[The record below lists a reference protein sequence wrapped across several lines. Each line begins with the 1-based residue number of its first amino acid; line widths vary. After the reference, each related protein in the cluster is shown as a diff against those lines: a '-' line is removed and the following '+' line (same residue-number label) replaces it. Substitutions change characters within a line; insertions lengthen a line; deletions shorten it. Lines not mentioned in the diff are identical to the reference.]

1 MELTKEDYMAVIS
14 EMAYKNIAGTDE
26 ADMRRGE
33 REAQE
38 EISGY
43 LRSIYD
49 VAKIFSATGENRN
62 PQIVMFMAD
71 VTLYHLSASLPQ
83 KMGSEIRKERYDRAI
98 KWLEGVQSGKIVP
111 DIPRTTIL
119 DKEGNSTEAG
129 AFIYGSEKKLIHN
142 W

>member
-1 MELTKEDYMAVIS
+1 MELTKEDYMAIIG

-26 ADMRRGE
+26 ANMRRCE

-111 DIPRTTIL
+111 DIPRATVL

-129 AFIYGSEKKLIHN
+129 AFIYGSEKKLTHN

>member
-62 PQIVMFMAD
+62 PQIVMTMVGPGAERC
-71 VTLYHLSASLPQ
+71 LSTIAS
-83 KMGSEIRKERYDRAI
+83 
-98 KWLEGVQSGKIVP
+98 
-111 DIPRTTIL
+111 IL
-119 DKEGNSTEAG
+119 FKAS
-129 AFIYGSEKKLIHN
+129 
-142 W
+142 